1 MIYATI
7 KDLEQ
12 YKKMHQ
18 GFEKA
23 FDFLVNNDLNS
34 LQIGKHII
42 DGDNVFALVQEYETK
57 ESKDAKFEA
66 HRKYI
71 DLQYVVYGNEK
82 IGHAIIDNRK
92 DLMPFDQENDF
103 ALLDCD
109 GSFITVKS
117 KEFCIFY
124 PNDAHMPG
132 ISNVEKTKIRK
143 IVIKIK
149 S

>member
-1 MIYATI
+1 MIYAAI
-7 KDLEQ
+7 NDLQQ
-12 YKKMHQ
+12 YKEMHQ
-18 GFEKA
+18 GFDKA
-23 FDFLVNNDLNS
+23 FDFLMNNDLDS
-34 LQIGKHII
+34 LQIGKHLI

-57 ESKDAKFEA
+57 DSAGAKFEV

-71 DLQYVVYGNEK
+71 DLQYVVYGIEK
-82 IGHAIIDNRK
+82 MGHAIIDHTK
-92 DLMPFDQENDF
+92 DVVSYDNENDF
-103 ALLDCD
+103 ALLDCK

-132 ISNVEKTKIRK
+132 ISNIEKSKIRK

-149 S
+149 A